1 MPHATLSLCPMTTPG
16 SPENVNPETWN
27 GHAALSVR
35 HWRLTCPQM
44 PGIESAR
51 CGSLASSGLPVVVRE
66 PETTHEFEPMPSPR
80 PRLAC
85 TASTEASAESTA
97 ALPSAERSAVR
108 AAGAG
113 LAAWSLCA
121 DDGCQSCAERIG
133 WLRSTG

>member
-1 MPHATLSLCPMTTPG
+1 MTTPG
-16 SPENVNPETWN
+16 TPEKVKPDTRK
-27 GHAALSVR
+27 GHAWLTWR
-35 HWRLTCPQM
+35 HWRLTCDQM
-44 PGIESAR
+44 PGIDSAR
-51 CGSLASSGLPVVVRE
+51 CGSFASSGLPVVVRE

-80 PRLAC
+80 PRLAG